1 MFQSFHTLT
10 HTQTHTC
17 MNTSTCT
24 YTHFDLQGHYQ
35 LLLFSSITSQLLI
48 LLRQSWFLVLYQ
60 LRLEWQ

>member
-10 HTQTHTC
+10 CTQTHTC